1 MTTVPPPLP
10 SLSPSLSD
18 NSTLPSAPP
27 PASSA
32 PDAGFPSIDSL
43 DGPSFPQ
50 PQVNITDVE
59 PESEVDKEM
68 DQFQSSYPDV
78 DDLLPAELKPVPIAS
93 NFTYGSSPYSPGPS
107 TPAPAQAS
115 ARPASPESEHVVAW
129 RAKQAEEIKK
139 RDEKSKEVREE
150 KVRKAERDIDA
161 FYEEYNKGKEQAIKE
176 NKCVPPPPP
185 FTPSSPHLSLLIRSS
200 RAYTRHRKP

>member
-1 MTTVPPPLP
+1 
-10 SLSPSLSD
+10 
-18 NSTLPSAPP
+18 
-27 PASSA
+27 
-32 PDAGFPSIDSL
+32 
-43 DGPSFPQ
+43 
-50 PQVNITDVE
+50 
-59 PESEVDKEM
+59 M

-107 TPAPAQAS
+107 TPAPLQAS
-115 ARPASPESEHVVAW
+115 ARPASPESEHIVAW

-176 NKCVPPPPP
+176 NKCVPPLPPL
-185 FTPSSPHLSLLIRSS
+185 TPSRPTSFSTSDQAGHVPGTVSLDRPGRRVSTSPTPPLHPRPLR
-200 RAYTRHRKP
+200 RASD